1 MAVFARQRGQRA
13 AHGASH
19 RAGGVRWILIWL
31 LVALLLTTVSD
42 AAGADERSDLVPD
55 TGFYWGVDLQWDKEN
70 PASFNSDFGENAAL
84 FGSSYA
90 FPLTVDGETALTR
103 SLNQISAQGAI
114 AVITLNP
121 SVPLSDITPSMA
133 DGFASRLAATSTRFG
148 VPVLLRFAPEM
159 NGSWVSWGQQPA
171 AYVAAFRNVADAVQH
186 RAPQAVMVWSPVI
199 ATGYPFAGGEFSAA
213 PQSPDAQAMDTNG
226 DGQVSSA
233 DDPYAPFY
241 PGDDVV
247 DWVGIRFLY
256 WGNVYPYGA
265 NLWPDADRFSSVLHG
280 RTAESHI
287 DFPAVYADQRGKS
300 LLLETAALFNLD
312 AETEGVTSAG
322 IKSAWMDQILNE
334 VATGAL
340 PSLKALFWFD
350 HVQAEGEVGGASIDW
365 GISDQETV
373 ARTIVG
379 SLAQSGVH
387 YGPIFES
394 DAPTADLAGHELIRA
409 ALIAIAVAAFLLLL
423 VAVAAPD
430 KVRWHYQER
439 ADRRD
444 LRVDFLR
451 GVAMVF
457 VVVDHI
463 DMPSL
468 FHLLSEERLGVV
480 SGAELFVFFSG
491 GVLGLVYRRRIERE
505 GWVEAAPRIFRRA
518 GTLYVVAVGVSL
530 IAFALTY
537 SPRADASMLTT
548 WTDKST
554 SVVYRLYPDPNQT
567 DLFVR
572 SVAFLRSG
580 PSQFNIM
587 GLYVV
592 LMLVAPFVLFV
603 AAAPG
608 FKAPGIN
615 ASVNVGR
622 MWERRRLAVPLLLVL
637 SWGLYILQQAHP
649 VKIFHAQFE
658 DPFPLFS
665 WQVLF
670 VNGIIAGYYWTEIIS
685 WFQTKLGRAALFAC
699 AVLFSAGL
707 FFAWN
712 NPYLESNW
720 DVRLDIIPAND
731 FVRIYNEWFD
741 RAQLEPGRLLNT
753 LAAVVVLYAILTIC
767 WKPLNRAFG
776 WFLIPIGAASLYVFV
791 WQVFFSM
798 IIANI
803 SLFQREDVLINTLGH
818 AMVLLI
824 VWVMVKREFL
834 YRFIPR

>member
-1 MAVFARQRGQRA
+1 M
-13 AHGASH
+13 
-19 RAGGVRWILIWL
+19 RWV
-31 LVALLLTTVSD
+31 LVCLPIALLLIAAHST
-42 AAGADERSDLVPD
+42 AGAEERSDLAPEN
-55 TGFYWGVDLQWDKEN
+55 GFYWGVDLPWDKEN
-70 PASFNSDFGENAAL
+70 PASFNADFGQNAAM
-84 FGSSYA
+84 FGGSYA
-90 FPLTVDGETALTR
+90 FPLTADGETALTR
-103 SLNQISAQGAI
+103 TLNQISAQGAI

-133 DGFASRLAATSTRFG
+133 DDFASRLAATSTRFG
-148 VPVLLRFAPEM
+148 VPVLVRFAPEM
-159 NGSWVSWGQQPA
+159 NGSWVSWGQQPE
-171 AYVAAFRNVADAVQH
+171 AYVAAFRNMADAIHH
-186 RAPQAVMVWSPVI
+186 RAPRADMVWSPVI
-199 ATGYPFAGGEFSAA
+199 ATGYPFGGGAFSPALD
-213 PQSPDAQAMDTNG
+213 SSDAQAMDTNA
-226 DGQVSSA
+226 DGLVDTA
-233 DDPYAPFY
+233 DDPYAPYY

-247 DWVGIRFLY
+247 DWAGIRFMY
-256 WGNVYPYGA
+256 WGNTYPYGA
-265 NLWPDADRFSSVLHG
+265 NLLPDADRFSTVLHG
-280 RTAESHI
+280 RTAESHV
-287 DFPAVYADQRGKS
+287 DFPAVYADQRGKPF
-300 LLLETAALFNLD
+300 LLETAALFNPGSESD
-312 AETEGVTSAG
+312 GATSAG
-322 IKSAWMDQILNE
+322 IKSAWMNQILHE
-334 VATGAL
+334 IGTGGL
-340 PSLKALFWFD
+340 PSLKALLWFD

-365 GISDQETV
+365 GISEQASV

-379 SLAQSGVH
+379 DLAQSSVH
-387 YGPIFES
+387 YGPVF
-394 DAPTADLAGHELIRA
+394 DGNAPTADLAGHELVRA
-409 ALIAIAVAAFLLLL
+409 ALIAIAIAAFLMLLA
-423 VAVAAPD
+423 AVVAPD

-439 ADRRD
+439 ADKRD

-468 FHLLSEERLGVV
+468 FHLISQERLGVV
-480 SGAELFVFFSG
+480 SGAELFVFLSG

-505 GWVEAAPRIFRRA
+505 GWVETAPNIFRRA
-518 GTLYVVAVGVSL
+518 GKLYVVAVGVSL

-592 LMLVAPFVLFV
+592 LMLIAPFLLFIV
-603 AAAPG
+603 AAPG
-608 FKAPGIN
+608 FKAPGVN

-637 SWGLYILQQAHP
+637 SWGLYILQQIHP

-665 WQVLF
+665 WQLLF
-670 VNGIIAGYYWTEIIS
+670 VNGIIAGYYRSEIIA
-685 WFQTKLGRAALFAC
+685 WFQTRLGRVALAVC
-699 AVLFSAGL
+699 SVLFFAGL

-720 DVRLDIIPAND
+720 DVRLNIIPAND
-731 FVRIYNEWFD
+731 FVRVYNEWFN

-753 LAAVVVLYAILTIC
+753 LVAVVVLYTILTIC

-776 WFLIPIGAASLYVFV
+776 WFLIPIGAASLYVFI

-803 SLFQREDVLINTLGH
+803 SLFQRENVLINTLGH
-818 AMVLLI
+818 AVVLLI

>member
-1 MAVFARQRGQRA
+1 M
-13 AHGASH
+13 
-19 RAGGVRWILIWL
+19 RWVLIWL
-31 LVALLLTTVSD
+31 PVALLLIAAHGTV
-42 AAGADERSDLVPD
+42 GAEDRSDLAPD
-55 TGFYWGVDLQWDKEN
+55 NGFYWGVDLAWEKEN
-70 PASFNSDFGENAAL
+70 PASFNADFGQNAAM
-84 FGSSYA
+84 FGGSYA
-90 FPLTVDGETALTR
+90 FPLTADGETALTR
-103 SLNQISAQGAI
+103 TLNQIAAQGAL
-114 AVITLNP
+114 ALITLNP
-121 SVPLSDITPSMA
+121 SVSLSDITPAMA
-133 DGFASRLAATSTRFG
+133 DDFASRLAATSTRFG
-148 VPVLLRFAPEM
+148 VPVLVRFAPEM

-171 AYVAAFRNVADAVQH
+171 AYVAAFRNVAEAVHH

-199 ATGYPFAGGEFSAA
+199 ATGYPFGGGEFSAVPGSA
-213 PQSPDAQAMDTNG
+213 DSQVMDTNG
-226 DGQVSSA
+226 DGQVSNA

-256 WGNVYPYGA
+256 WGNTYPYGA
-265 NLWPDADRFSSVLHG
+265 NLLPDADRFSSVLHG
-280 RTAESHI
+280 RSAESQI
-287 DFPAVYADQRGKS
+287 DFPAIYADQRSKPF
-300 LLLETAALFNLD
+300 LLETAALFNPE
-312 AETEGVTSAG
+312 AEAAGVTATG
-322 IKSAWMDQILNE
+322 IKSAWMGQILNE

-340 PSLKALFWFD
+340 PSLKALIWFD
-350 HVQAEGEVGGASIDW
+350 HKQAEGEVGGATVDW
-365 GISDQETV
+365 SISDQQTV
-373 ARTIVG
+373 AQSIV
-379 SLAQSGVH
+379 SNLAQSGAQ
-387 YGPIFES
+387 YGPVFEGN
-394 DAPTADLAGHELIRA
+394 APTADLAGHELVRA
-409 ALIAIAVAAFLLLL
+409 ALIAIAIAAFLMLL
-423 VAVAAPD
+423 VAVVAPD

-439 ADRRD
+439 ADKRD
-444 LRVDFLR
+444 LRIDFLR
-451 GVAMVF
+451 GVAMLF

-468 FHLLSEERLGVV
+468 FHLISHERLGVV
-480 SGAELFVFFSG
+480 SGAELFVFLSG

-505 GWVEAAPRIFRRA
+505 GWVETAPKIFRRA

-567 DLFVR
+567 DLFAR

-592 LMLVAPFVLFV
+592 LMLIAPFLLFV
-603 AAAPG
+603 VAAPG

-622 MWERRRLAVPLLLVL
+622 MWERRRFAVPLLLVL
-637 SWGLYILQQAHP
+637 SWGLYILQQIHP
-649 VKIFHAQFE
+649 VKIFNAQFE

-670 VNGIIAGYYWTEIIS
+670 VHGIIAGYYRSEIIA
-685 WFQTKLGRAALFAC
+685 WFQTRLGRFALAVC
-699 AVLFSAGL
+699 SVLFFAGL

-731 FVRIYNEWFD
+731 FVRIYNDWFN

-753 LAAVVVLYAILTIC
+753 LVAVVVLYAILTIC
-767 WKPLNRAFG
+767 WKPLDRAFG
-776 WFLIPIGAASLYVFV
+776 WFLIPIGAASLYVFI

-803 SLFQREDVLINTLGH
+803 SLFQRENVLTNTLGH
-818 AMVLLI
+818 TIVLLI

>member
-1 MAVFARQRGQRA
+1 MLVWLPVLLLLITAGDVA
-13 AHGASH
+13 
-19 RAGGVRWILIWL
+19 RAG
-31 LVALLLTTVSD
+31 D
-42 AAGADERSDLVPD
+42 RSDLAPES
-55 TGFYWGVDLQWDKEN
+55 GFYWGVDLSWDKEN
-70 PASFNSDFGENAAL
+70 PASFNADFGQNAAI
-84 FGSSYA
+84 FGGSYA
-90 FPLTVDGETALTR
+90 FPLTANGETALTR
-103 SLNQISAQGAI
+103 TLNQISAQGAL
-114 AVITLNP
+114 AMITLNP
-121 SVPLSDITPSMA
+121 SVPLSDITPAMA
-133 DGFASRLAATSTRFG
+133 DDFASRLAATSTRFG
-148 VPVLLRFAPEM
+148 VPVLVRFAPEM
-159 NGSWVSWGQQPA
+159 NGSWVSWGQQPD
-171 AYVAAFRNVADAVQH
+171 AYVAAFRYVADAVHH

-199 ATGYPFAGGEFSAA
+199 ATGYPFGDGAFSAV
-213 PQSPDAQAMDTNG
+213 PGSPDSQAMDTNR
-226 DGQVSSA
+226 DGQVSNA

-256 WGNVYPYGA
+256 WGNTYPYGA
-265 NLWPDADRFSSVLHG
+265 NLLPDADRFSIVLHG
-280 RTAESHI
+280 RSADSHI
-287 DFPAVYADQRGKS
+287 DFPAVYADQRGKP
-300 LLLETAALFNLD
+300 LLLETAALFNPE
-312 AETEGVTSAG
+312 AESEGITAAG
-322 IKSAWMDQILNE
+322 IKSAWMGQILNE
-334 VATGAL
+334 VAAGAL
-340 PSLKALFWFD
+340 PSLKALVWFD
-350 HVQAEGEVGGASIDW
+350 HKQAEGEVGGATVDW
-365 GISDQETV
+365 SISDQQTV
-373 ARTIVG
+373 AQSIVSG
-379 SLAQSGVH
+379 LAQSGVQ
-387 YGPIFES
+387 YGPVFEGN
-394 DAPTADLAGHELIRA
+394 APTADLAGHELIRA
-409 ALIAIAVAAFLLLL
+409 LLISIAVAAFLMLLL
-423 VAVAAPD
+423 AVVAPD

-439 ADRRD
+439 ADKRD
-444 LRVDFLR
+444 LRIDFLR
-451 GVAMVF
+451 GVAMLF

-468 FHLLSEERLGVV
+468 FHLISHERLGVV
-480 SGAELFVFFSG
+480 SGAELFVFLSG

-505 GWVEAAPRIFRRA
+505 GWVETAPKIFRRA

-592 LMLVAPFVLFV
+592 LMLIAPFLLFV
-603 AAAPG
+603 VAAPG

-622 MWERRRLAVPLLLVL
+622 LWDRRRLAVPLLLAL
-637 SWGLYILQQAHP
+637 SWGLYIFQQIHP

-670 VNGIIAGYYWTEIIS
+670 VNGIIAGYYRSEIIA
-685 WFQTKLGRAALFAC
+685 WFRTGLGRVALAVC
-699 AVLFSAGL
+699 SVLFFAGL

-720 DVRLDIIPAND
+720 DVRLDIIPASD
-731 FVRIYNEWFD
+731 FVRIYNEWFN

-753 LAAVVVLYAILTIC
+753 LVAVVVLYTILTIC
-767 WKPLNRAFG
+767 WKPLDRAFG
-776 WFLIPIGAASLYVFV
+776 WFLIPIGAASLYVFI

-803 SLFQREDVLINTLGH
+803 SLFQRENVLTNTLGH